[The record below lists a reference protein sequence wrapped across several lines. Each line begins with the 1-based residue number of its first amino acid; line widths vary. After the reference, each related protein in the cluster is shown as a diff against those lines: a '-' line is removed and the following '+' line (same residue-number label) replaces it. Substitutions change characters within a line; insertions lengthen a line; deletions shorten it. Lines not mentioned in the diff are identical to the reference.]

1 MSREH
6 LFLPEYKQSIR
17 ESVLQES
24 TINTYNVQMQVA
36 QAAQAMTIE
45 DMNTVKMLERTKEII
60 VIKIK
65 K

>member
-1 MSREH
+1 
-6 LFLPEYKQSIR
+6 
-17 ESVLQES
+17 
-24 TINTYNVQMQVA
+24 MQVA